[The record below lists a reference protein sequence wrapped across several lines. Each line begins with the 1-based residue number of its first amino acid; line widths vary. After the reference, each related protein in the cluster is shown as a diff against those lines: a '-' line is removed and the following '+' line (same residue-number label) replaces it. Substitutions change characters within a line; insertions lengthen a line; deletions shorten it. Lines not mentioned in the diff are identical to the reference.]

1 MTPYIKDES
10 GEELEEDDLYLISLC
25 FCRRQQIRYLL
36 NLSSK
41 LLFIFGIAVIQISI
55 FFSTVKLVKCFGSI
69 NSICLCHLEQL

>member
-1 MTPYIKDES
+1 MTPYIIDES

-41 LLFIFGIAVIQISI
+41 LLFIFGIAVI
-55 FFSTVKLVKCFGSI
+55 
-69 NSICLCHLEQL
+69 